1 MKAVVIGLGV
11 LIFVALG
18 LIAARLVMLAS
29 EGQSGHAVKAG
40 LPLQRAIDLAIPA
53 GASVKSLSLDGGR
66 LAVHY
71 GVGAAQTIAV
81 IDLGSGRVIS
91 RVEITAETQKQ

>member
-29 EGQSGHAVKAG
+29 EDQPGRAVKAA
-40 LPLQRAIDLAIPA
+40 LPLQRAIDLAIPT

-71 GVGAAQTIAV
+71 GTGASETIAV
-81 IDLGSGRVIS
+81 IDLGSGRVVS
-91 RVEITAETQKQ
+91 RVEITAQAQKQ